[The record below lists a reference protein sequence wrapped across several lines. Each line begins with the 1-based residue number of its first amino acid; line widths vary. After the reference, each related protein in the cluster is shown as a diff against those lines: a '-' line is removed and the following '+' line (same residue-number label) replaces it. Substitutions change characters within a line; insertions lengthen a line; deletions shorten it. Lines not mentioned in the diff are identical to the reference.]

1 MAKPLVFDFGGQ
13 EIAFSMSKVDRSK
26 LYGFKELEALDEQG
40 RKCELATLA
49 GDGHTVVGKGGT
61 GIGYLSV
68 DGAWCE
74 KSALRP
80 VDVVGNDIDPV
91 RSSFGTP
98 VPLTEKVTTDDYLNH
113 DVRAIYVMESEDD
126 TSGLVNELK
135 KGAIFRFDYSFRGG
149 LEADAGFLLMGTDGN
164 VFFAVGNPT
173 NLEFVGLQEAAGVA
187 EEDVEGDDEGDLMD
201 FGMI

>member
-1 MAKPLVFDFGGQ
+1 MAKPLVFSFKGN

-26 LYGFKELEALDEQG
+26 LYGFKELDVLDEQG
-40 RKCELATLA
+40 SKCELATLA

-61 GIGYLSV
+61 GLGYLSV

-80 VDVVGNDIDPV
+80 VNLEGSDIHPV
-91 RSSFGTP
+91 PSSFAAP
-98 VPLTEKVTTDDYLNH
+98 VSLSAKATTDEYLSHN
-113 DVRAIYVMESEDD
+113 VRATYVMEAEGDPD
-126 TSGLVNELK
+126 ELVNELK
-135 KGAIFRFDYSFRGG
+135 QGAIFRFDYSFRGG
-149 LEADAGFLLMGTDGN
+149 LEADVGFLLMGADGN
-164 VFFAVGNPT
+164 IFFAVGNPT

-187 EEDVEGDDEGDLMD
+187 DEDEGDDDGDLMD

>member
-1 MAKPLVFDFGGQ
+1 MAKPLVFEFGGQ

-26 LYGFKELEALDEQG
+26 LYGFKELDVLDDDG
-40 RKCELATLA
+40 SKCELATLA

-74 KSALRP
+74 KSTLRP
-80 VDVVGNDIDPV
+80 VDVEGNDIQPV
-91 RSSFGTP
+91 RSSFGAP
-98 VPLTEKVTTDDYLNH
+98 VPLIEKVTPNDYLNY
-113 DVRAIYVMESEDD
+113 DVRSIYVMETEDE
-126 TSGLVNELK
+126 SGDLVDELK
-135 KGAIFRFDYSFRGG
+135 QGAIFRFDYSFRGG
-149 LEADAGFLLMGTDGN
+149 LEADAGFLLMGADGN

-173 NLEFVGLQEAAGVA
+173 NLEYVGLQEAAGVV
-187 EEDVEGDDEGDLMD
+187 EEDEVDDEGDLMD

>member
-26 LYGFKELEALDEQG
+26 LYGFKELEVLDEQD

-49 GDGHTVVGKGGT
+49 ADGHTVVGKGGT

-68 DGAWCE
+68 DGEWCQ
-74 KSALRP
+74 KSSLRP
-80 VDVVGNDIDPV
+80 VDVVGNDIEPV
-91 RSSFGTP
+91 RSSFGAP
-98 VPLTEKVTTDDYLNH
+98 VPLTEQVTTDDYLNH

-126 TSGLVNELK
+126 SSGLVNELQ
-135 KGAIFRFDYSFRGG
+135 KGAIFRFEYSFRGG
-149 LEADAGFLLMGTDGN
+149 LEADAGFLLMGNDGN
-164 VFFAVGNPT
+164 IFFAVGNPT
-173 NLEFVGLQEAAGVA
+173 NLEFVGLQEAAGVVD
-187 EEDVEGDDEGDLMD
+187 EELDGDDDGDLMD